1 MIIIAAVDDRNGMLF
16 NNRRQSQDSILRNYI
31 MDMTGNSIL
40 RMNNYSFKQFASVE
54 EQSRIKVDED
64 FMAKAENG
72 EFCFIEDT
80 PVLPYEEKI
89 EKIILFKWNR
99 TYPGDFY
106 FDIDLSSKD
115 WNMIETEEFAGSS
128 HKKITKEV
136 YEK

>member
-72 EFCFIEDT
+72 EF
-80 PVLPYEEKI
+80 
-89 EKIILFKWNR
+89 
-99 TYPGDFY
+99 
-106 FDIDLSSKD
+106 
-115 WNMIETEEFAGSS
+115 
-128 HKKITKEV
+128 
-136 YEK
+136 